1 MIAYAKPKMK
11 SPAAVAAAGRAEI
24 EPGSNKSLS
33 PNGDSET
40 HAIPPVNPA
49 HQCMVD
55 DAFDQFIAHS
65 AMAEICYL
73 LRQASNHPAAHK
85 YERALLESPLRG
97 DGRMR
102 LAGLAYARTREIFVA
117 VIAGRGFNGRRRT
130 VLLQDLRLFG
140 SKFIEEDH
148 LWTRYN
154 ALWERIE
161 PFLQGEKVVL
171 VGTATEYTRKN
182 HTCDYT
188 LVPDYVTKL
197 WPPNKT
203 TVPSCNQSSMR
214 SE

>member
-1 MIAYAKPKMK
+1 
-11 SPAAVAAAGRAEI
+11 
-24 EPGSNKSLS
+24 
-33 PNGDSET
+33 
-40 HAIPPVNPA
+40 
-49 HQCMVD
+49 MVD
-55 DAFDQFIAHS
+55 DTYDQFVARS
-65 AMAEICYL
+65 EVAEIRDL

-97 DGRMR
+97 EGRMMLAR
-102 LAGLAYARTREIFVA
+102 LAHARMRETFVA
-117 VIAGRGFNGRRRT
+117 TIAGRGFNGRQRT

-148 LWTRYN
+148 LWMRCN

-182 HTCDYT
+182 QTCDFN
-188 LVPDYVTKL
+188 LALDYVTKL

-203 TVPSCNQSSMR
+203 TVPSCNQSSLSLSPGPLTASTGAIRR
-214 SE
+214 SDKPTPPLLTRRQVACGITSLPPFSKHIGDPSKAIA